1 MEEKLRT
8 RKRKSGNDVLI
19 GLEQREDFIGFFKN
33 LILHRERHN
42 NTCLNY
48 DLALRYVIHFVDGKE
63 FPFKKVNSEWLMS
76 FKTYLES
83 AGSFK
88 NKSKLST
95 TSAATYFR
103 IVHSV
108 VREAVD
114 CKRIEAAA
122 VNFSSVWHRA
132 DASTHP
138 LSAHELQK
146 LAQAECRHPII
157 KKAFLFSA
165 LTGIQW
171 QELESFK
178 WEHIKV
184 DEQGQSIVDLADQ
197 IEPRQFPLSDQAWE
211 LLGAKE
217 ELQGNVFGKLQW
229 NTYLYVTLNKWAI
242 SAGILRTLTFQTA
255 RVTFAHLLYHQNV
268 PVEIISEL
276 LGHKN
281 VKSTI
286 RMVNVQSSP
295 AA

>member
-1 MEEKLRT
+1 MQEQIKT
-8 RKRKSGNDVLI
+8 RKRKIGNDVLI
-19 GLEQREDFIGFFKN
+19 DLEQREDFIGFFKK
-33 LILHRERHN
+33 LMLHRERQN
-42 NTCLNY
+42 DTCLNY

-63 FPFKKVNSEWLMS
+63 LPFKKVNSEWLMS

-83 AGSFK
+83 AESFK
-88 NKSKLST
+88 NKSKLSS

-108 VREAVD
+108 VREAVG

-122 VNFSSVWHRA
+122 ANFTSVWHRA
-132 DASTHP
+132 DASTLP
-138 LSAHELQK
+138 LSANELQK
-146 LAQAECRHPII
+146 LAEAECRLPVI

-171 QELESFK
+171 HEIENFK
-178 WEHIKV
+178 WEHIVV
-184 DEQGQSIVDLADQ
+184 DEQGQTIVNLADQ
-197 IEPRQFPLSDQAWE
+197 IEPRRFPLSDQA
-211 LLGAKE
+211 LALIGVKE
-217 ELQGNVFGKLQW
+217 ELQGEVFGKLHW
-229 NTYLYVTLNKWAI
+229 NTYLYVALNKWAI

-255 RVTFAHLLYHQNV
+255 RVTFAHLLNNQNV

-281 VKSTI
+281 VRSTI
-286 RMVNVQSSP
+286 RMINVQSSP

>member
-1 MEEKLRT
+1 MQEQIRT
-8 RKRKSGNDVLI
+8 RKRKSSNDVLI
-19 GLEQREDFIGFFKN
+19 GLEQREDFIGFFKK
-33 LILHRERHN
+33 LMMHRERHN
-42 NTCLNY
+42 DTCLNY
-48 DLALRYVIHFVDGKE
+48 GLALRYVIDFVDGME
-63 FPFKKVNSEWLMS
+63 LPFKKVNSGWLMS

-83 AGSFK
+83 ARSFK
-88 NKSKLST
+88 NQSTLST

-114 CKRIEAAA
+114 CKQIEAAA
-122 VNFSSVWHRA
+122 ANFTSIWHRA
-132 DASTHP
+132 DATTIP
-138 LSAHELQK
+138 LSANELQK
-146 LAQAECRHPII
+146 LAETECRLPII

-171 QELESFK
+171 QELENFK
-178 WEHIKV
+178 WDDIIL
-184 DEQGQSIVDLADQ
+184 DEQGQPMVDLTDQ
-197 IEPRQFPLSDQAWE
+197 TRPRRFPLSDQALV

-217 ELQGNVFGKLQW
+217 ESKAKIFGKLHW
-229 NTYLYVTLNKWAI
+229 NTHLYVALNKWAI

-255 RVTFAHLLYHQNV
+255 RVTFAHLLNKQEV

-276 LGHKN
+276 LGHRN

-286 RMVNVQSSP
+286 RMINVQSSP